1 MYRTLRQTI
10 GETYGSESWEPLTGK
25 LYPAEDGMQLFMFEQ
40 DVEFDHKM
48 YRCIIIEKRVFDG
61 HSDDV
66 DYAEDV
72 YFESWEL

>member
-1 MYRTLRQTI
+1 
-10 GETYGSESWEPLTGK
+10 
-25 LYPAEDGMQLFMFEQ
+25 MQLFMFEQ

-48 YRCIIIEKRVFDG
+48 YRCVIIEKRVFDG